1 VNKII
6 ASVAITVSLLVT
18 AAAQAQQR
26 STASR
31 PGSNLRQA
39 QVTNRARTT
48 TAPTQSRSNQPTPPR
63 SAVVKPASHQ
73 TIVSDG
79 IIYEDGGMGFEG
91 DYIADGGCQ
100 SCDGGGCGS
109 CTGGSCGIVG
119 GGSCNTCSAPGQFCI
134 CFPAHGWVHAEYLN
148 WYQDGMGVPPLVT
161 TSNPSTTARANAGV
175 LGRATTSVLFG
186 DDDILDGSRDGFRI
200 RFGWWLAAW
209 PLWGIEGEYVGLGQE
224 TESFFRQSTGTPIL
238 ARPFFNALTG
248 AEDSELVAFPSVIGG
263 SIAVDATSQLD
274 GAAVR
279 LRRQLC
285 CSDGCGYSFLACQT
299 VPTSSRLDGTIG
311 YRFWD
316 LTESLQMQERL
327 TSQITADPGSFVI
340 TDRFDTQ
347 NLFNGAE
354 LGVLW
359 QGRRGWWS
367 LDMLMRLGIGNM
379 HQTVTIGGTT
389 ATTINGT
396 TTNST
401 GGLLAQRTNI
411 GTYDQNRFTMVPEL
425 GATVGYQMTRRLRA
439 TFGYSMVYI
448 GNVVRP
454 GDQVDLDV
462 NPNLLPPEN
471 VPFTGPLRPQFDFV
485 ETDYWVQGLS
495 FGGEFRW

>member
-1 VNKII
+1 
-6 ASVAITVSLLVT
+6 
-18 AAAQAQQR
+18 
-26 STASR
+26 
-31 PGSNLRQA
+31 
-39 QVTNRARTT
+39 
-48 TAPTQSRSNQPTPPR
+48 
-63 SAVVKPASHQ
+63 
-73 TIVSDG
+73 
-79 IIYEDGGMGFEG
+79 
-91 DYIADGGCQ
+91 
-100 SCDGGGCGS
+100 
-109 CTGGSCGIVG
+109 
-119 GGSCNTCSAPGQFCI
+119 
-134 CFPAHGWVHAEYLN
+134 
-148 WYQDGMGVPPLVT
+148 
-161 TSNPSTTARANAGV
+161 
-175 LGRATTSVLFG
+175 
-186 DDDILDGSRDGFRI
+186 
-200 RFGWWLAAW
+200 
-209 PLWGIEGEYVGLGQE
+209 
-224 TESFFRQSTGTPIL
+224 
-238 ARPFFNALTG
+238 
-248 AEDSELVAFPSVIGG
+248 
-263 SIAVDATSQLD
+263 
-274 GAAVR
+274 
-279 LRRQLC
+279 
-285 CSDGCGYSFLACQT
+285 
-299 VPTSSRLDGTIG
+299 LDGTIG

-316 LTESLQMQERL
+316 LSESLQMQERL
-327 TSQITADPGSFVI
+327 TSQVTADPGSFVI
-340 TDRFDTQ
+340 TDRFETQ

-389 ATTINGT
+389 ATTVNGT